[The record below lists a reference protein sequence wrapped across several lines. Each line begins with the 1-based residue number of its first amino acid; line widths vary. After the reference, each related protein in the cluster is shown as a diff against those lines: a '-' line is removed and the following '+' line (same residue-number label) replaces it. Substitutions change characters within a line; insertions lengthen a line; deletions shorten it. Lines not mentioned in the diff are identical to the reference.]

1 MGRPR
6 KQPPVAVPEGLQYCF
21 DCEDSLPVTAFAADR
36 NRHDGKRI
44 TCRSCDHAARAI
56 RDQHRRARLK
66 LQLAA

>member
-6 KQPPVAVPEGLQYCF
+6 KQPPVAVPDGSQYCF
-21 DCEDSLPVTAFAADR
+21 ECEAVLPAASFAADR

-44 TCRSCDHAARAI
+44 TCRTCDHAARLQ
-56 RDQHRRARLK
+56 RDRQRRARLK